1 MFTHPKK
8 YLRFYL
14 DETLKL
20 TFSRSMLYYTYD
32 NETNVFLV
40 DKIPYNFGA
49 LRLIYKNTKENI
61 FLVFNTIDINNGWSL
76 KVARKTL
83 VSIIMI
89 VARIA
94 ASWTNDFTVFSGRW
108 RKPSERRVFS
118 PSLIRFAF
126 LDKAIPDLNI
136 VDPINTDTWTY
147 SRLITDSRCNTVA
160 VISFTPP

>member
-8 YLRFYL
+8 YARFHL

-20 TFSRSMLYYTYD
+20 TFSHSTLYTYD

-40 DKIPYNFGA
+40 DKIAYNFCA

-76 KVARKTL
+76 KVTRKTL
-83 VSIIMI
+83 VSIFMI
-89 VARIA
+89 VARIKLD
-94 ASWTNDFTVFSGRW
+94 SDDFTVFSGRW

-147 SRLITDSRCNTVA
+147 SLLITDSRCNTVA

>member
-8 YLRFYL
+8 YARFYL

-20 TFSRSMLYYTYD
+20 TFSHSTLYTYD

-40 DKIPYNFGA
+40 DKIAYNFCA

-61 FLVFNTIDINNGWSL
+61 FLVFNTIDINF
-76 KVARKTL
+76 
-83 VSIIMI
+83 MI
-89 VARIA
+89 VARIKLD
-94 ASWTNDFTVFSGRW
+94 SDDFTVFSGRW
-108 RKPSERRVFS
+108 RKSSERRVFS

-147 SRLITDSRCNTVA
+147 SLLITDSRCNTVA